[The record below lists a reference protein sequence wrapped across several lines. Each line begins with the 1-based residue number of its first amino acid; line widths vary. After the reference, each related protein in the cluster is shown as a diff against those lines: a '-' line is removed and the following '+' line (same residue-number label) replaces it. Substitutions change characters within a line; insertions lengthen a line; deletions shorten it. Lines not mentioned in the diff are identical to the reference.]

1 MNSLKKKYTVLL
13 LSAPIGSGHRL
24 AAQALEQVFA
34 KEENVQVLHGNV
46 FDFFPHCLGS
56 AFLRSYLWILG
67 CCPWLYAAAYKWG
80 NRQGGSLWL
89 RGLINR
95 TLAFLGSG
103 YLSSV
108 QPDAVLATHATPAGI
123 MSYYKR
129 KHPDVF
135 LGAVV
140 TDFTIHQWW
149 QCQGVDAYFLAD
161 ERLCE
166 RISVPAEV
174 LAYGI
179 PVRQQFLGLDAQA
192 CRRQYGW
199 DENER
204 VCLLMGGGEGL
215 LPMEEMLE
223 ALLHSG
229 LEGLHLVAITGHNQ
243 KLEARLRAKYAKQNG
258 LEQQAGVA
266 YENSSRIEA
275 CDVKNIKT
283 PEIYG
288 FREDVPQMLAAADM
302 IITKAGGL
310 TSAEALASGLD
321 LLIYKPL
328 PGQEQGNAA
337 FLRDFYGARIAN
349 DVPTLLEA
357 VRGLCAAH
365 RHMQAASTHGKP
377 RAAEQICDF
386 VMKKL
391 AQK

>member
-1 MNSLKKKYTVLL
+1 MNALDKKYTVLL

-24 AAQALEQVFA
+24 AAQALEQVLA
-34 KEENVQVLHGNV
+34 KNKNVRVLHGNV

-56 AFLRSYLWILG
+56 AFLRSYLWILD

-80 NRQGGSLWL
+80 NSQSGSLWL

-95 TLAFLGSG
+95 ALAWLGEG
-103 YLSSV
+103 YLRRV

-123 MSYYKR
+123 MSYYKQN
-129 KHPDVF
+129 HPNIF

-161 ERLCE
+161 ERLAE
-166 RISVPAEV
+166 RIRVKAEV
-174 LAYGI
+174 QSYGI
-179 PVRQQFLGLDAQA
+179 PIRQQFLGIDAQT
-192 CRRQYGW
+192 CRQQYGW
-199 DENER
+199 DEQER

-229 LEGLHLVAITGHNQ
+229 IEGLHVVAITGHNQ
-243 KLEARLRAKYAKQNG
+243 KLEAKLRTKYAQSDAKAK
-258 LEQQAGVA
+258 LIV
-266 YENSSRIEA
+266 
-275 CDVKNIKT
+275 
-283 PEIYG
+283 EICG
-288 FREDVPQMLAAADM
+288 FREDVPQLMAAADM

-310 TSAEALASGLD
+310 TSAEVLASGLE

-337 FLRDFYGARIAN
+337 FLREFYGACIAN
-349 DVPTLLEA
+349 DIPELLEA
-357 VRGLCAAH
+357 VRAMCDAPRPIRSVGI
-365 RHMQAASTHGKP
+365 TGKP
-377 RAAEQICDF
+377 HAAEKICAF
-386 VMKKL
+386 VL
-391 AQK
+391 QRLGQK